1 MHFYDFIATEQGS
14 SEYRLLAEEDGILNV
29 SSAIVFTER
38 ATQIMRNNANSM
50 PLFLYLA
57 WQNVHGPLDMVDDDY
72 FLSTDQD
79 PETLIKIKDIPS
91 NARRH
96 FAKLTVQLDNQVA
109 KVRLVA
115 EKYLGVENVVY
126 VYASDNGGCRD
137 SGGYNSPLRG
147 GKHYLYEGGV
157 KVPAFISGGVVPDAI
172 RGKPYLGL
180 FHVTDWIPTIT
191 GLVQNVIGEEMIDM
205 ANLGLDG
212 VNHWTNIATGSTDYP
227 RDEIILNIDHWATTE
242 GDLLSPMNF
251 SRGAI
256 ISGDFKLIMNEFDNN
271 WYWPL
276 SLKEWSDVG
285 SSTRTISDC
294 TMDYTKPMHTRLFNI
309 TADPNEEVDLWQIEP
324 EIVER
329 LHTLYKEAMK
339 EMVAPAYERE
349 MDDAACGVWEKYE
362 NHFVPW
368 CEVDCPTESP
378 TEYSD

>member
-242 GDLLSPMNF
+242 GD
-251 SRGAI
+251 
-256 ISGDFKLIMNEFDNN
+256 
-271 WYWPL
+271 
-276 SLKEWSDVG
+276 
-285 SSTRTISDC
+285 
-294 TMDYTKPMHTRLFNI
+294 
-309 TADPNEEVDLWQIEP
+309 
-324 EIVER
+324 
-329 LHTLYKEAMK
+329 
-339 EMVAPAYERE
+339 
-349 MDDAACGVWEKYE
+349 
-362 NHFVPW
+362 PW
-368 CEVDCPTESP
+368 
-378 TEYSD
+378 